1 MLANYL
7 TQAGIGGFADL
18 VLTLRFSSS
27 VLFAAEF
34 CRKRQEEIQRAL
46 QDFFGSRLTVRFELS
61 GEPAARPVPKPAP
74 AAVPATR
81 QQRIEALDDPQVQ
94 MILKELNATP
104 TEIVELPA
112 SEEESKQESEDETL
126 EESGAEPTESEE

>member
-81 QQRIEALDDPQVQ
+81 QQRINQSRN
-94 MILKELNATP
+94 LKTKP
-104 TEIVELPA
+104 
-112 SEEESKQESEDETL
+112 SKKAEPNRRSL
-126 EESGAEPTESEE
+126 KNESGLYQKSERVD